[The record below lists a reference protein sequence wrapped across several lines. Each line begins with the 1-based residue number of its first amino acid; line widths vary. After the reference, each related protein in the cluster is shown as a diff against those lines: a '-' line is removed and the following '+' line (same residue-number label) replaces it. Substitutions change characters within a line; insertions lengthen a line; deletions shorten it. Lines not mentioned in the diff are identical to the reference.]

1 MCPLLH
7 RCAWWSASSADVNAY
22 SAELMPIMP
31 TQGRM
36 TIQVRLRPM
45 MSMSDSPT
53 RYTRPFRSVTSRYGT
68 DVE

>member
-7 RCAWWSASSADVNAY
+7 RCVWWSASSADVHAY
-22 SAELMPIMP
+22 SAEPMPIMP

-53 RYTRPFRSVTSRYGT
+53 RYARPFRSVTSRYGT
-68 DVE
+68 DVG